1 MIISD
6 VNLIHSQLS
15 GLYVISSKI
24 KKTLLDGTVASSMDL
39 HKIRISGTFA
49 TTGEVRAEL

>member
-24 KKTLLDGTVASSMDL
+24 KKTLLDGTVASSKDL

>member
-6 VNLIHSQLS
+6 VNLIHSQSS

-24 KKTLLDGTVASSMDL
+24 KKTLLDGTIA
-39 HKIRISGTFA
+39 
-49 TTGEVRAEL
+49 